1 MNKAK
6 VHELKQS
13 LDGLARVIDTT
24 SRVLRMRQMKKE
36 KLEMKQ
42 RENERILRQQ
52 LSAAKQKEMSQ
63 RKKMKDLNEILYLFS
78 GRSF

>member
-1 MNKAK
+1 
-6 VHELKQS
+6 
-13 LDGLARVIDTT
+13 
-24 SRVLRMRQMKKE
+24 MRQMKKE

-42 RENERILRQQ
+42 RENERILQQQ

>member
-6 VHELKQS
+6 VHELKHS

-24 SRVLRMRQMKKE
+24 SRVLHMRQMKKE

-42 RENERILRQQ
+42 RENERILQQQ
-52 LSAAKQKEMSQ
+52 LLAAKHKEMSQ
-63 RKKMKDLNEILYLFS
+63 KKKMKDLNEILYLFS

>member
-42 RENERILRQQ
+42 RENERILQQQ